1 VSHNI
6 RTAEVIVPRLPRANA
21 VEITPHYID
30 QLVTA
35 LENAID
41 VLNSTRQRNFTSI
54 NLTNT
59 QEHGA
64 GLRTGDVFTDSGIL
78 KIVQTGH
85 AYADTFVATT
95 SIGTVTVSTP

>member
-1 VSHNI
+1 MSGKVTD
-6 RTAEVIVPRLPRANA
+6 REVVIPRLPRSSAA
-21 VEITPHYID
+21 EISPRYID

-54 NLTNT
+54 NLANT

-78 KIVQTGH
+78 KIAQTGH
-85 AYADTFVATT
+85 AYADTFVGTT

>member
-1 VSHNI
+1 MSGKVTD
-6 RTAEVIVPRLPRANA
+6 REVVIPRLPRSSAA
-21 VEITPHYID
+21 EISPHYID

-54 NLTNT
+54 NLSST
-59 QEHGA
+59 QENGA

-85 AYADTFVATT
+85 AYADTFVGTT